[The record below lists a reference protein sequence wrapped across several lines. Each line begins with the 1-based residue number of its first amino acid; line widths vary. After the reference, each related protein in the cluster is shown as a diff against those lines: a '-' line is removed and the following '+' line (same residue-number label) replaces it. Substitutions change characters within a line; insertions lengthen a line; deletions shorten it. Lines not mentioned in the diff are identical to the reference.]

1 MSQMLDQNAGDRD
14 GDTVRSAVWGNR
26 DAFETLLRRRHAA
39 LRRFAYRMVGDD
51 ADDALQ
57 EAYVAAYRGIGQF
70 QPETEAS
77 FSNWLYRLVY
87 TASIDVLRRRKRAA
101 ARVRALMERP
111 QPAAWTELTSQQAD
125 LIDAL
130 TDLEPDLRAA
140 VLLVD
145 AHGVGYRETAGI
157 LGISE
162 GTLAS
167 RLHRARGRVRAALEG
182 EG

>member
-1 MSQMLDQNAGDRD
+1 
-14 GDTVRSAVWGNR
+14 
-26 DAFETLLRRRHAA
+26 
-39 LRRFAYRMVGDD
+39 MVGDD

-57 EAYVAAYRGIGQF
+57 ETYVAAYRGIGQF

-167 RLHRARGRVRAALEG
+167 RLHRARGRVRAAGSATAVKVYAIKGVAPSKAVAVAGWPTTRWERGLQ
-182 EG
+182 